1 VRATHVDD
9 TVHIA
14 SPQVKRMIESRAK
27 DKLRY
32 RLLHVPA
39 RITRS
44 ARRTRLRIAETWPW
58 ATDLVVAYARLAAL
72 PQPVS

>member
-39 RITRS
+39 RITRT
-44 ARRTRLRIAETWPW
+44 ARQTRLRLPATWPW
-58 ATDLVVAYARLAAL
+58 AADLATAFGRLAVL
-72 PQPVS
+72 PQPAT

>member
-1 VRATHVDD
+1 MRATHVDD

-32 RLLHVPA
+32 RLLHTPA
-39 RITRS
+39 RITRT
-44 ARRTRLRIAETWPW
+44 ARKTRLAIPATWPW
-58 ATDLVVAYARLAAL
+58 AHHLVSAFDRLATL
-72 PQPVS
+72 PQPIA